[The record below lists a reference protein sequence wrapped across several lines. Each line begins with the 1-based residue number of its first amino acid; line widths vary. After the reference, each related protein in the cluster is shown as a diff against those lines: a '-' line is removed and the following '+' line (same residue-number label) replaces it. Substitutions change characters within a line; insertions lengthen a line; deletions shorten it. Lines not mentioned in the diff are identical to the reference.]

1 MSWKL
6 LSTGLLACVMS
17 ELVMAQPGA
26 APVAPVSPAAPAAPA
41 PNAAPAAPATPA
53 AEGKLYISR
62 PFDRLELSGTANVRL
77 IQGERDQVFVA
88 GDAEAQ
94 KQIELDY
101 SGDRLQ
107 IRSVDGWKMWRSQRP
122 QIDVTLR
129 RLHQLVLSGAGDLH
143 APGAFRCGQLSIT
156 ISGAGSA
163 RFDDLTA
170 DKLNFGISGAGTGRI
185 SGQAHELTLRVSGKG
200 RLQAENL
207 QVLRAGISISG
218 IGDAEVWATEQ
229 LAISVSGFGQV
240 DYWGRPELQ
249 RQSSGISRINAR
261 GDKPLPG
268 SGTGSSGNNSNSG
281 GGGSSDKRAPFDAQA
296 SPSQ

>member
-6 LSTGLLACVMS
+6 LSTGLLACLMS

-41 PNAAPAAPATPA
+41 PNAAPVAPAAPA

-62 PFDRLELSGTANVRL
+62 PFERLELSGTANVRL

-107 IRSVDGWKMWRSQRP
+107 IRSVDGWKMWRNQRP

-129 RLHQLVLSGAGDLH
+129 RLNHLILSGAGDLH
-143 APGAFRCGQLSIT
+143 APGAFRCSQLIIT

-163 RFDDLTA
+163 RFDELHA
-170 DKLNFGISGAGTGRI
+170 DKLSFGISGAGAGRI
-185 SGQAHELTLRVSGKG
+185 SGQVNDLVLRISGKG

-207 QVLRAGISISG
+207 QATRAALSISG

-229 LAISVSGFGQV
+229 LAVSVSGFGQV

-261 GDKPLPG
+261 GDKPAAAN
-268 SGTGSSGNNSNSG
+268 SRAAASGNG
-281 GGGSSDKRAPFDAQA
+281 GGGNLDSRAPLLHEAQG

>member
-6 LSTGLLACVMS
+6 LSTGLLACLMS

-41 PNAAPAAPATPA
+41 PNAAPAAAAAPA

-62 PFDRLELSGTANVRL
+62 PFERLELSGTANVRL

-129 RLHQLVLSGAGDLH
+129 RLNHLILSGAGDLH
-143 APGAFRCGQLSIT
+143 APGAFRCAQLTIT

-163 RFDDLTA
+163 RFDELTA

-207 QVLRAGISISG
+207 QVARAGISISG

-240 DYWGRPELQ
+240 DFWGRPEVQ

-261 GDKPLPG
+261 GDKPAL
-268 SGTGSSGNNSNSG
+268 TNAKAAASSNGGGNNEG
-281 GGGSSDKRAPFDAQA
+281 RAPLDLQG